1 MSQYLMRS
9 DGVWAAAAAADLL
22 RLAASSGSAI
32 CGMND
37 LCSIDGAIIIVHNN
51 RALDK
56 WPPLGTRIASPPP
69 PQV

>member
-37 LCSIDGAIIIVHNN
+37 
-51 RALDK
+51 
-56 WPPLGTRIASPPP
+56 
-69 PQV
+69 